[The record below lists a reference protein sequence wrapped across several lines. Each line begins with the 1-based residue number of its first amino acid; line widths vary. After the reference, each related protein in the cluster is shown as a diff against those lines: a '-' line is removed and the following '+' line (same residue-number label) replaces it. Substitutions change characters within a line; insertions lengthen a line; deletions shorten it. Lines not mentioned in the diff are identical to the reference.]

1 MSVPGS
7 APQAC
12 PDDVVIVAARRTPQ
26 GKLLGSLASKTS
38 VDLGAAVVSSALAD
52 SGVPSSDI
60 DYVVLGQ
67 VIVAGAGQN
76 PARQVAVRSGIPL
89 DVPAEIINKVCLSGL
104 DAIIHATRMI
114 RVGDASIV
122 IAGGMESMT
131 HAPHIAAGV
140 RQGKSYGD
148 LRLVDAINRDGL
160 HDAVSGKTMGEE
172 TDRGNVERG
181 ITREEQDHIAALS
194 HQRAEKARDE
204 GLFKG
209 EIVPIEGPQRKG
221 DPIVVSTDEG
231 IRTGVSAEGLASLR
245 PVFVKDGT
253 VTAASSS
260 QISDGAA
267 AVVVMTRENAERR
280 GLRILATIGEYGQT
294 AGPDTSL
301 LHSQPSRALKAA
313 LDRSGW
319 AIDDLDLIEINEAFA
334 AVVAQSVKDLGV
346 GLERVNVHGG
356 GIALGHPVGASGARL
371 VVHMAHELSRR
382 GGGRAGVSLCGGGG
396 QGDALTLWA

>member
-1 MSVPGS
+1 
-7 APQAC
+7 
-12 PDDVVIVAARRTPQ
+12 
-26 GKLLGSLASKTS
+26 
-38 VDLGAAVVSSALAD
+38 
-52 SGVPSSDI
+52 
-60 DYVVLGQ
+60 
-67 VIVAGAGQN
+67 
-76 PARQVAVRSGIPL
+76 
-89 DVPAEIINKVCLSGL
+89 
-104 DAIIHATRMI
+104 MI

-209 EIVPIEGPQRKG
+209 EIVPIEVPQRKG